1 MSALRSCVQ
10 LYRPIGFQTTLSFL
24 DELAGPF
31 HREEAAL
38 LRALDALSMSRDQR
52 RTEFRRYAAARRAA
66 KRRGHRSPHPELAND
81 PGSLITTVQVH
92 HAPDELLKARIETIM
107 SMLAR
112 YQVIA

>member
-1 MSALRSCVQ
+1 MSDSVQVSASTSTHSWVLTANVRPLVESLAALVDYEADGWDWDAIETGLSGTDADAPHGWYDYPLVGT
-10 LYRPIGFQTTLSFL
+10 ITTLRL
-24 DELAGPF
+24 
-31 HREEAAL
+31 
-38 LRALDALSMSRDQR
+38 
-52 RTEFRRYAAARRAA
+52 
-66 KRRGHRSPHPELAND
+66 ELAND